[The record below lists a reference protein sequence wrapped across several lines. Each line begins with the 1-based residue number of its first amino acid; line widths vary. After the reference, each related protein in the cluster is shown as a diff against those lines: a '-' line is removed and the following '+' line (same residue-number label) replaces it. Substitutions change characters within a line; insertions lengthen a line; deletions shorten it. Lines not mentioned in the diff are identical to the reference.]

1 MTKPVMMLDVMYSH
15 LHSEWLV
22 WTDDDVYIN
31 PGWLYLPLDVFL
43 ADVPEHKVMVMA
55 NYRSAFTNV
64 LFIRNNAQ
72 GRRLM
77 MDWIAIVMSGYI
89 QCHGYDQ
96 AALAALIAQRIASD
110 NLFDSHPLNF
120 TCLFAKEG
128 NLGCNGK
135 HDWSCDFKIE
145 SALYLA
151 GFKTKFSPTFYGGKI
166 SSFSKGCANDVIPDF
181 HVSTETDR
189 RPRLQCGLCT
199 RLSEVESSGHWDG
212 PLGGGN
218 LPLLRG
224 KINGYFFNH
233 KAHFLFYEAYL
244 KSYACLHVQGVTP
257 PCEHHARQSH
267 LSKEEVS
274 LKLC

>member
-1 MTKPVMMLDVMYSH
+1 MSSKSNVTAVIMTATEGGAREIDLKKYLTISKMYYAKRHGYSFTYTVSRGYLGYFSYDIFQGPEASTGMKSSYFRGIMTKPVMMLDVMYSH

-96 AALAALIAQRIASD
+96 AALAALIAQRIS
-110 NLFDSHPLNF
+110 NEDSFPVNPLNF
-120 TCLFAKEG
+120 TCF
-128 NLGCNGK
+128 
-135 HDWSCDFKIE
+135 F
-145 SALYLA
+145 
-151 GFKTKFSPTFYGGKI
+151 TPTGGTV
-166 SSFSKGCANDVIPDF
+166 C
-181 HVSTETDR
+181 
-189 RPRLQCGLCT
+189 
-199 RLSEVESSGHWDG
+199 
-212 PLGGGN
+212 
-218 LPLLRG
+218 
-224 KINGYFFNH
+224 
-233 KAHFLFYEAYL
+233 
-244 KSYACLHVQGVTP
+244 
-257 PCEHHARQSH
+257 
-267 LSKEEVS
+267 
-274 LKLC
+274 